1 MNIYD
6 ESIDYNKKYIKYKI
20 KYLEAKNKINN
31 DIVGG
36 YYYNNKING
45 GYYYNN
51 KINNNINGGD
61 NFDNI
66 IIIFIN
72 NINNYIENEK
82 KNELNSEV
90 IELNSKVIESNREV
104 FNIRKNDNNSYNI
117 LLGIIQFLLCVICC
131 LMTVNTN
138 IIDVTIRLSD
148 SIATYFEEKDIK
160 KFINELYEI
169 IPCSKQFSQ
178 IFIDL
183 FNSLSDH
190 LKDNLLYFAKQLK
203 ANNTEFFKQIK
214 IKQIKILS
222 TGKKIKNKCSILAR
236 NFFSQSSQLEEL
248 EELEGGGVSP
258 QTINNIGCY
267 RTNTEAIYKIYKT
280 IQEFTIDQLKDV
292 VIADIDN
299 NIIKILYIS
308 KYIIKFIF
316 RMIFSVKPSQIIE
329 KILDFIDTILSLI
342 ITISI
347 LSLDSIN
354 NYIIL
359 FFEQILPDNDLSRL
373 IIKLLK
379 ATYEGQ
385 SCNF

>member
-1 MNIYD
+1 
-6 ESIDYNKKYIKYKI
+6 
-20 KYLEAKNKINN
+20 
-31 DIVGG
+31 
-36 YYYNNKING
+36 
-45 GYYYNN
+45 
-51 KINNNINGGD
+51 
-61 NFDNI
+61 
-66 IIIFIN
+66 
-72 NINNYIENEK
+72 
-82 KNELNSEV
+82 
-90 IELNSKVIESNREV
+90 
-104 FNIRKNDNNSYNI
+104 
-117 LLGIIQFLLCVICC
+117 
-131 LMTVNTN
+131 MTVNTS

-148 SIATYFEEKDIK
+148 SIATYFEKKDIN
-160 KFINELYEI
+160 KFIKELYEI
-169 IPCSKQFSQ
+169 IPCSEKFSQ

-190 LKDNLLYFAKQLK
+190 LKDQISDFARQLK
-203 ANNTEFFKQIK
+203 ANNTEFFEQIR
-214 IKQIKILS
+214 ITQIKILS
-222 TGKKIKNKCSILAR
+222 TGREIKKKCSSLTK
-236 NFFSQSSQLEEL
+236 NLFPQSIQLK
-248 EELEGGGVSP
+248 GGGVII

-267 RTNTEAIYKIYKT
+267 STNTEAIYKIYKT

-299 NIIKILYIS
+299 NIIRILYIS

-347 LSLDSIN
+347 FSLDSIN

-359 FFEQILPDNDLSRL
+359 FFEKILPDNDLSKL

-379 ATYEGQ
+379 ATYEDQ

>member
-1 MNIYD
+1 MNIYN
-6 ESIDYNKKYIKYKI
+6 ESIDYYKKYIKYKI

-36 YYYNNKING
+36 GYYNNKIYYDING
-45 GYYYNN
+45 GY
-51 KINNNINGGD
+51 D
-61 NFDNI
+61 FDNI

-72 NINNYIENEK
+72 NINNYIEHK
-82 KNELNSEV
+82 KNLKINELNSE
-90 IELNSKVIESNREV
+90 IIDLH
-104 FNIRKNDNNSYNI
+104 KNDNYSYQI
-117 LLGIIQFLLCVICC
+117 LFGIIQFLLCVICS
-131 LMTVNTN
+131 LMTVNTS
-138 IIDVTIRLSD
+138 ILDVTIRLSD
-148 SIATYFEEKDIK
+148 SIATYFEEKDIN
-160 KFINELYEI
+160 KFINELHTI
-169 IPCSKQFSQ
+169 IPCSKSFSQ

-190 LKDNLLYFAKQLK
+190 LKDKILNFVKTLRD
-203 ANNTEFFKQIK
+203 NNYKFFNTIKTSGKQI
-214 IKQIKILS
+214 ISTGVQITNKCTNLAKKILQ
-222 TGKKIKNKCSILAR
+222 L
-236 NFFSQSSQLEEL
+236 SQFQR
-248 EELEGGGVSP
+248 GGGKGLIA
-258 QTINNIGCY
+258 QAINNIECY
-267 RTNTEAIYKIYKT
+267 ATDTEAIFKIYKT
-280 IQEFTIDQLKDV
+280 IKNFTIDQLKDV

-308 KYIIKFIF
+308 KYIIQFIF
-316 RMIFSVKPSQIIE
+316 RIIFVIVPNIIIRE
-329 KILDFIDTILSLI
+329 IIDFIDTILSLI

>member
-1 MNIYD
+1 MNIYN

-31 DIVGG
+31 DIVVGG
-36 YYYNNKING
+36 YYNNKIYNDING
-45 GYYYNN
+45 GY
-51 KINNNINGGD
+51 D
-61 NFDNI
+61 FDNI

-72 NINNYIENEK
+72 NINNYIEHERNLK
-82 KNELNSEV
+82 INELNSEV
-90 IELNSKVIESNREV
+90 INLHQ
-104 FNIRKNDNNSYNI
+104 NDNYSYKI
-117 LLGIIQFLLCVICC
+117 LLGIIQFLLCVICS
-131 LMTVNTN
+131 LMTVNTS
-138 IIDVTIRLSD
+138 IIDVTMRLSD
-148 SIATYFEEKDIK
+148 SIATYFEEKDIN
-160 KFINELYEI
+160 KFINELYTI
-169 IPCSKQFSQ
+169 IPCSKQFGQ

-183 FNSLSDH
+183 FNSLSAH
-190 LKDNLLYFAKQLK
+190 LKDKIVDFVTKLK
-203 ANNTEFFKQIK
+203 ANNKKFFNTIKNTGKQI
-214 IKQIKILS
+214 IYTGAQIK
-222 TGKKIKNKCSILAR
+222 NRCSILAR
-236 NFFSQSSQLEEL
+236 NLLQSRFGLKSIQLQ
-248 EELEGGGVSP
+248 GGGLIA
-258 QTINNIGCY
+258 QAINNIGCY
-267 RTNTEAIYKIYKT
+267 ATDTEAIYKIYKT
-280 IQEFTIDQLKDV
+280 IKDFTIDQLKDV

-316 RMIFSVKPSQIIE
+316 RMIFVVVPNLIIQE
-329 KILDFIDTILSLI
+329 ILDFIDTILSLI

-359 FFEQILPDNDLSRL
+359 FFEQILPRNNLSIL